1 MLRIYLKTAWRNAVA
16 NKVFTL
22 INLGSLVIGI
32 TLFIFISIWLTG
44 ELSYDKGFANADR
57 IYRVETNLQM
67 QDGSLNSLAGVG
79 WPVGKVLAT
88 EYPEIERVTYLR
100 NWRPIINVN
109 GTHFY
114 EDGLYADNE
123 FLKVFSY
130 QLLEGTTSNALKEPF
145 SIVISEE
152 MKQKY
157 FANQQN
163 VIGKILM
170 LNDTVPYKVTGIFKK
185 PATPSH
191 LKFEMLASLSTMDAL
206 SPKMTKDEY
215 ASGWFDVNMYNFIQ
229 LKKNASAD
237 ALGAK
242 VKNLV
247 EQHAPEVIKQTGFK
261 PSLTLRPLTKI
272 YLYSNMPTVRGSVGN
287 IQTVRLFFL
296 IGLFILAIACLN
308 FINLTTSKSVER
320 AKEIGVKK
328 VLGCDRKKLIV
339 QFLMEAGLLCIS
351 AVAISIVLLALLIPE
366 FNQLSG
372 KTYTWASF
380 FSYTN
385 CLLIVAIIVVL
396 IPLAGFYPALVLSSF
411 KPIAVLKGK
420 VTSSLSGVLLRKGL
434 VISQFVISI
443 SFIIGTI
450 IIWKQMNFMQNQNLG
465 FDKDKILLVNQKN
478 LPGNIVFSNNN
489 YFKNTLMGKPG
500 IVAISANGGV
510 PGRSGWTSQF
520 AWPEGKPKD
529 AQLIVEY
536 IPVDEAYLHTLGL
549 RLKAG
554 RDFRPGS
561 KLDSAASLIVNEAAV
576 REFGWKNA
584 EDALGKKLTTSGKD
598 GQVIG
603 VLKDYHQHGLQEKIN
618 PVVLGVSDY
627 PQLLAI
633 RYGNISPQKLTAEV
647 KTAWS
652 AAYKGYELDYRFMD
666 EDFQLQYQDEAKF
679 EGLFTIA
686 AFFSIVIACMGLLGL
701 AIFTAQKRIKEIGV
715 RKVLGASVS
724 SIAVLLSKDFLKLVV
739 VAIAIAMPLS
749 WWAMGQWLQ
758 KFAYRITI
766 SYSIFLA
773 AGAVAI
779 LLSILTISYQA
790 IKAAIADP
798 VKGLRSE

>member
-1 MLRIYLKTAWRNAVA
+1 MLMFRLYLKAAWRKAVA

-44 ELSYDKGFANADR
+44 ELSYDKGFANAGR

-67 QDGSLNSLAGVG
+67 QDGSVNSLPGVG
-79 WPVGKVLAT
+79 WPIGKVLAA

-100 NWRPIINVN
+100 NWHPIINVN

-114 EDGLYADNE
+114 EDGIYADNE

-130 QLLEGTTSNALKEPF
+130 QLVEGTGNNSLKEPF
-145 SIVISEE
+145 SVVISEE
-152 MKQKY
+152 MKQRY
-157 FANQQN
+157 FGNQQD
-163 VIGKILM
+163 VVGKILM
-170 LNDTVPYKVTGIFKK
+170 LNDTVSYKITGVFKK
-185 PATPSH
+185 MATPSH
-191 LKFEMLASLSTMDAL
+191 LKFDMVASLSTMDAL
-206 SPKMTKDEY
+206 FPDMTKKKY

-229 LKKNASAD
+229 LKNNVSVD

-242 VKNLV
+242 VRNLV

-261 PSLTLRPLTKI
+261 PSLSLRPLTRI
-272 YLYSNMPTVRGSVGN
+272 YLYSHMPTGRGTVGN

-296 IGLFILAIACLN
+296 VGIFILAIACLN

-320 AKEIGVKK
+320 AKEIGVRK

-339 QFLMEAGLLCIS
+339 QFLMEAGLLCVLAVVIS
-351 AVAISIVLLALLIPE
+351 VALLALLLPE

-380 FSYTN
+380 FSYIN
-385 CLLIVAIIVVL
+385 CLLIIAILVVL
-396 IPLAGFYPALVLSSF
+396 IPLAGFYPAIVLSSF

-420 VTSSLSGVLLRKGL
+420 FSNSLSGVLLRKGL

-443 SFIIGTI
+443 SFIIGAI
-450 IIWKQMNFMQNQNLG
+450 IIWKQMSFMQSQNLG
-465 FDKDKILLVNQKN
+465 FDKDKVLLVDQGK
-478 LPGNIVFSNNN
+478 LPGQVIGGSMGF
-489 YFKNTLMGKPG
+489 FKNSLLNKPG
-500 IVAISANGGV
+500 IVSISANGGV

-536 IPVDEAYLHTLGL
+536 IPVDEAYLQTLGL
-549 RLKAG
+549 QLKAG

-561 KLDSAASLIVNEAAV
+561 QLDSASSLIVNEAAV
-576 REFGWKNA
+576 RQFGWKNA

-627 PQLLAI
+627 PSLLAI
-633 RYGNISPQKLTAEV
+633 KYGNITPQKLTAEV
-647 KTAWS
+647 KAVWNT
-652 AAYKGYELDYRFMD
+652 AYKGYELDYRFMD
-666 EDFQLQYQDEAKF
+666 EDFQLQYQDETKF
-679 EGLFTIA
+679 EYLFGIA
-686 AFFSIVIACMGLLGL
+686 AFFSIVIACL
-701 AIFTAQKRIKEIGV
+701 
-715 RKVLGASVS
+715 
-724 SIAVLLSKDFLKLVV
+724 
-739 VAIAIAMPLS
+739 
-749 WWAMGQWLQ
+749 
-758 KFAYRITI
+758 
-766 SYSIFLA
+766 
-773 AGAVAI
+773 
-779 LLSILTISYQA
+779 
-790 IKAAIADP
+790 
-798 VKGLRSE
+798 